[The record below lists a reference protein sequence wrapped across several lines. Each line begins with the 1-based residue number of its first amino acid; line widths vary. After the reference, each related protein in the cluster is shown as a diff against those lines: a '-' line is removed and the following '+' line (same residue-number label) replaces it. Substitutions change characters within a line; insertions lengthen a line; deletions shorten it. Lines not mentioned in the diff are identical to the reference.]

1 MSFPEMLLALYAA
14 ARRVASLLFFLSLLF
29 FQFSKLSV
37 MVGGTRQHNTR

>member
-14 ARRVASLLFFLSLLF
+14 ARRVASLLFFSLLF